1 MQVPETPNLTLYYDI
16 PSDNYDEYIVSKGY
30 DSDQYGNVLTKK
42 IVVDNSVWETFS
54 YDKWGH
60 FVPQY
65 TFATAGLHKVEVFFF
80 PYSEHAAKTSSLGA
94 VGIYDEDDGCSYP
107 STLTKIVANS
117 PEDFLQLSY
126 CSSGD
131 RCYYEGTVNEFETA
145 LNSYL
150 NTLPDHL
157 KKSYSQTLNYVA
169 NPIHCIDGD
178 YNVQRIQ

>member
-16 PSDNYDEYIVSKGY
+16 PSDNYNEFIVSNGT

-42 IVVDNSVWETFS
+42 IVVDNSVWKTFS
-54 YDKWGH
+54 YDRWGH

-80 PYSEHAAKTSSLGA
+80 PYSEHAAGVEGLGA
-94 VGIYDEDDGCSYP
+94 VGMYDEDDDIRNYP

-117 PEDFLQLSY
+117 PEDFLQLNY
-126 CSSGD
+126 CQSGG

-150 NTLPDHL
+150 NTLSDPQR
-157 KKSYSQTLNYVA
+157 KSYNNHRLHYVA

-178 YNVQRIQ
+178 YNVQ